1 MNPDLILL
9 DILMP
14 NMDGMGMLS
23 RLRESGKNI
32 PVILLT
38 NVGGTSE
45 ILKAK
50 EFGVEDY
57 LIKSNFKLEDVVKII
72 KEKLR
77 FNKINA

>member
-1 MNPDLILL
+1 MLRLAS
-9 DILMP
+9 
-14 NMDGMGMLS
+14 LS
-23 RLRESGKNI
+23 RLKNNSSVKNI

-38 NVGGTSE
+38 NVGETSE

-50 EFGVEDY
+50 EFEVADY

-77 FNKINA
+77 FQPHE